1 MLTPRQLLLLIL
13 LTLALSKD
21 QLKITAVSD
30 RARNSNS
37 YIQSSVSGGKKVYIF
52 IEGHSKSAKDISVTI
67 GSYPCIFSSDMI
79 HEDFIVCSTS
89 ACTNKNDYEVHL
101 SLTVKSKGK
110 TATSSKLIY
119 YSIHSTPT
127 TTELFPTSTYAS
139 QPIAVAA
146 THMSNSFNR
155 D

>member
-1 MLTPRQLLLLIL
+1 MINSRSLLLLIL
-13 LTLALSKD
+13 LMLARSEE

-30 RARNSNS
+30 RAQNSNS

-67 GSYPCIFSSDMI
+67 GKYPCLFTSDMV
-79 HEDFIVCSTS
+79 HEDYIVCSTS
-89 ACTNKNDYEVHL
+89 PCTNKSDYEASL
-101 SLTVKSKGK
+101 SLTVRSKGK
-110 TATSSKLIY
+110 TATASNQIY
-119 YSIHSTPT
+119 YRVSCTPT
-127 TTELFPTSTYAS
+127 TTELFPTSTYVG